1 MRLKPAWKT
10 ALSLVPVSFPFVKTL
25 SQPLYFF
32 VLSQHAEQWVTPSLV
47 SGVPPTFV
55 EGEKKEKNSRK
66 IKLNYKKKTKLCKR
80 IAVFTELD
88 LVFDTICIHLP
99 E

>member
-10 ALSLVPVSFPFVKTL
+10 ALSLVPVSFPFLKTL

-32 VLSQHAEQWVTPSLV
+32 VLSQHAEQWVTPCPF

-55 EGEKKEKNSRK
+55 EEEKK
-66 IKLNYKKKTKLCKR
+66 KKKTAEKYN
-80 IAVFTELD
+80 
-88 LVFDTICIHLP
+88 
-99 E
+99 